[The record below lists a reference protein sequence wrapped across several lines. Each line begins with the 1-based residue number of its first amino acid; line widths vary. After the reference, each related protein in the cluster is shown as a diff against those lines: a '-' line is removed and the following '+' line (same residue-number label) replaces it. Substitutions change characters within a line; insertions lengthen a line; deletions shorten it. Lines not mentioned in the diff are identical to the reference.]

1 MLREEKE
8 SYKLQATSYK
18 ERVEATKKQGTRF
31 KKILLNLA
39 PLFLVSCSLS
49 LAAPM
54 PLPPA
59 EPDPYSVRI
68 LLNPGNI
75 FV

>member
-18 ERVEATKKQGTRF
+18 ERAEATKKQGTRF

-39 PLFLVSCSLS
+39 PLFLVSCSLQPRCS
-49 LAAPM
+49 
-54 PLPPA
+54 
-59 EPDPYSVRI
+59 YH
-68 LLNPGNI
+68 LLNLMPNA
-75 FV
+75 